1 MLDRLFFYTTTER
14 TFLTNVA
21 ESAQKIGNKL
31 HYSIQ
36 LLRYDS
42 YIDMK
47 GRRFMRGH
55 IAKKGKRYY
64 IVVDIGTGDERKQKW
79 LSGFESK
86 KDAEK
91 ELPRILN
98 ELNDGTYIEPSKK
111 KYADFINDWHKNRKS
126 KVSKNTY
133 VTYEYMID
141 KHIKPNLGHF
151 RLDKLNSLAIDNFY
165 SELEREGKS
174 SATIKKIHSIVRASL
189 EYAVQYQLI
198 KRNPASVVQ
207 PPTVKHKDIVVWDE
221 QQMIAFLDFV
231 KDEWDYIVYHLALYT
246 GMRKGEILGLKWSDI
261 DFINN
266 KIRVM
271 RSYSKTG
278 FSEGKTSNAR
288 RVIDIDES
296 TIELLLKRKK
306 KVSENKLKMGQDYND
321 LDLIICRPTG
331 DPVDVRNVNRRF
343 DKFVEKSNLPKIR
356 FHDMRHTHA
365 TLMLKMGVPVKV
377 VSERLGHGSIEMTL
391 NTYTHLLPSMQFE
404 AVQLFNKNMEKVRN
418 IYSI

>member
-1 MLDRLFFYTTTER
+1 
-14 TFLTNVA
+14 
-21 ESAQKIGNKL
+21 
-31 HYSIQ
+31 
-36 LLRYDS
+36 
-42 YIDMK
+42 
-47 GRRFMRGH
+47 MRGH
-55 IAKKGKRYY
+55 IAKKGDRYY
-64 IVVDIGTGDERKQKW
+64 IVVDIGDEKRKQKW
-79 LSGFESK
+79 LSGFDTRKE
-86 KDAEK
+86 AEN

-98 ELNDGTYIEPSKK
+98 DLNDGTYIEPSKK
-111 KYADFINDWHKNRKS
+111 KYRDFIDDWHQNRKS
-126 KVSKNTY
+126 KVSKNTF
-133 VTYEYMID
+133 VTYKHMID
-141 KHIKPNLGHF
+141 SHIKPNLGRF
-151 RLDKLNSLAIDNFY
+151 QLAKLNSLAIDNFY
-165 SELEREGKS
+165 TELEKQGKS

-189 EYAVQYQLI
+189 EYALQYQLI

-221 QQMIAFLDFV
+221 QQMIKFLDFV
-231 KDEWDYIVYHLALYT
+231 KDEWDFVVYHLALYT
-246 GMRKGEILGLKWSDI
+246 GMRKGEILGLKWADI

-288 RVIDIDES
+288 RVIDIDET
-296 TIELLLKRKK
+296 TIEFLLKRKK
-306 KVSENKLKMGQDYND
+306 VVSENKLKMGEDYTG
-321 LDLIICRPTG
+321 LDLIICRATG

-343 DKFVEKSNLPKIR
+343 DKFVERSKLPKIR

-391 NTYTHLLPSMQFE
+391 NTYTHLLPSMQLE
-404 AVQLFNKNMEKVRN
+404 AVQTFNKNMEKIKN